1 MRYNVIILEFIRYNG
16 KKMTTETRNLLARQL
31 KEARHKRGWT
41 LNDVAKRTGR
51 QNARISEMESGRFNS
66 TVDSL
71 SEAGAALGL
80 SLVFVP
86 AEKVDVALAL
96 AGEVKQREGVTRNV
110 GSAFDDVFIDD
121 RDIEDEGG
129 NADADS

>member
-1 MRYNVIILEFIRYNG
+1 
-16 KKMTTETRNLLARQL
+16 
-31 KEARHKRGWT
+31 
-41 LNDVAKRTGR
+41 
-51 QNARISEMESGRFNS
+51 MESGRFNS